1 MAEPWFLFR
10 LLLLLLVTPSVFSA
24 VLGQDVQAAAGED
37 VLLSCVLDPPLDVTD
52 QTVKWTLNGV
62 TVHLYRDGT
71 ENPEDLQDEQFRGRT
86 SMFHHELSRGNISL
100 KLTNVHEEDA
110 GFYSCSVPRLKSGV
124 KTGNVFLTVQVSDV
138 LGHEPVQVEVGDDVV
153 LSCHLEPQLDV
164 SDQTVE
170 WRWNNRIV
178 HRYRDG
184 ADDYQDQDQQFR
196 GRTSMI
202 HRELVKGDI
211 SLKVSSVRKEDAG
224 VYSCSVPRLKSLIKE
239 GSVSLKVGGDPLDTG
254 VIIIS
259 VLIAVCIVITSSNMF
274 SLIRQQIRGD
284 PLDPVLIFF
293 SVLGLLFIITVSTLL
308 FLYISGDLLDPVL
321 ICFSILIAII
331 IVKISENG
339 LFLINQLI
347 RGNLLDPVII
357 CFSIANA
364 LCGVTSEDELFSIRQ
379 RIRGER
385 LGPVIIIRSV
395 SVLLYIIAVSAL
407 LFLYIRGDLFE
418 TVGIITFVWGLISCI
433 TLSTVILFSMLL
445 IYWSL

>member
-62 TVHLYRDGT
+62 TVHFYRDGT

-110 GFYSCSVPRLKSGV
+110 GFYSCSVPRLKSGL

-138 LGHEPVQVEVGDDVV
+138 LGHEPVQVEVGEDVV

-170 WRWNNRIV
+170 WTWNNRIV

-184 ADDYQDQDQQFR
+184 ADDHQDQDQQFR

-239 GSVSLKVGGDPLDTG
+239 GSVSLKVGGDSLDTLL
-254 VIIIS
+254 IIIS
-259 VLIAVCIVITSSNMF
+259 VVMAVVIVFTLANVF
-274 SLIRQQIRGD
+274 LLIR
-284 PLDPVLIFF
+284 
-293 SVLGLLFIITVSTLL
+293 
-308 FLYISGDLLDPVL
+308 
-321 ICFSILIAII
+321 
-331 IVKISENG
+331 K
-339 LFLINQLI
+339 
-347 RGNLLDPVII
+347 
-357 CFSIANA
+357 
-364 LCGVTSEDELFSIRQ
+364 

-385 LGPVIIIRSV
+385 PETKDTLFSFLGVLFIILMST
-395 SVLLYIIAVSAL
+395 L
-407 LFLYIRGDLFE
+407 LFFYIRGDRFE
-418 TVGIITFVWGLISCI
+418 RGINDIIIIIIIS
-433 TLSTVILFSMLL
+433 ILFMITTSIFLC
-445 IYWSL
+445 IKRWRTQRRT